1 MRVRTRFAPSPTGFQ
16 HIGGFRT
23 AFFAWALA
31 KHFGGEFILRIEDT
45 DQERKVNGA
54 VSFILDELAWFGID
68 IDEGPSKED
77 LERLGEKSDHLPKG
91 GNKGPYIQ
99 SLRLPKYKEVAE
111 KLIEADFA
119 YRCDC
124 TPAMLEKERLDQM
137 ARKEVPGYSGY
148 CRTRAVSKDKSHTIR
163 FKMPHK
169 PKLSMQDAVK
179 GLVSW
184 DNPPLRDP
192 VLLKSDGY
200 PTYHLAV
207 VVDDHEMEITHV
219 MRGDEWLPSTPI
231 HLLLYQALGWDTPVF
246 AHLPVILGEDGKKL
260 SKRHGAPTSREL
272 REKGFLP
279 EAIFNFVMLIGWSP
293 GGEQEVFSKDEI
305 VKLFSLDR
313 INNASGVFLPSKLEW
328 MNGKYIRDLS
338 REEFFRRVKEF
349 WPEIDFIKDQ
359 FLELS
364 PHIQERAKTLLEVPH
379 MIEFLTNKKINREWD
394 KVIKKEIT
402 REVAKNLLKE
412 LKELLAA
419 LDDFEVE
426 SIDKAVR
433 TYAENKGLKIG
444 SVFPLLRIATLY
456 TSGTP
461 PLFESLKVLG
471 KDQVLIRIDEAL
483 KELLS

>member
-31 KHFGGEFILRIEDT
+31 KHFGGDFILRIEDT
-45 DQERKVNGA
+45 DQERKVDGA

-68 IDEGPSKED
+68 IDEGPSKEE
-77 LERLGEKSDHLPKG
+77 LEKLGEKSAHLPKG
-91 GNKGPYIQ
+91 GSHGPYVQ
-99 SLRLPKYKEVAE
+99 SLRLPKYKEAAQ
-111 KLIEADFA
+111 KLIETGFA

-124 TPAMLEKERLDQM
+124 TPEMLEKERAEQM
-137 ARKEVPGYSGY
+137 ARREVPGYSGY
-148 CRTRAVSKDKSHTIR
+148 CRTREVPVDRPHVVR

-192 VLLKSDGY
+192 VLLKSDGF

-207 VVDDHEMEITHV
+207 VVDDHEMEISHV

-231 HLLLYQALGWDTPVF
+231 HLLLYQAFGWEAPVF

-293 GGEQEVFSKDEI
+293 GGEQEVFTKDEI
-305 VKLFSLDR
+305 IKLFSLDR
-313 INNASGVFLPSKLEW
+313 VNNASGVFLPSKLEW

-338 REEFFRRVKEF
+338 KDDFYSRVKEF
-349 WPEIDFIKDQ
+349 LPEVDRDK

-364 PHIQERAKTLLEVPH
+364 PHLQERAKTLTEVPS
-379 MIEFLTNKKINREWD
+379 MVEFLSDKKIAREWD
-394 KVIKKEIT
+394 KVLKKDVTKESAADLIL
-402 REVAKNLLKE
+402 EMKDLLKDVS
-412 LKELLAA
+412 K
-419 LDDFEVE
+419 FEVSE
-426 SIDKAVR
+426 LDQAIR
-433 TYAENKGLKIG
+433 GLAEKKGLKVG
-444 SVFPLLRIATLY
+444 AVFPLLRISTLY
-456 TSGTP
+456 TSATP
-461 PLFESLKVLG
+461 PLFESLSVLG
-471 KDQVLIRIDEAL
+471 KESVLSRLDDAVAEL
-483 KELLS
+483 KR

>member
-1 MRVRTRFAPSPTGFQ
+1 MRTRFAPSPTGFQ

-31 KHFGGEFILRIEDT
+31 KHHGGEFILRIEDT
-45 DQERKVNGA
+45 DQERKVDGA
-54 VSFILDELAWFGID
+54 VSFILDELAWFGIE
-68 IDEGPSKED
+68 IDEGPSKAD
-77 LERLGEKSDHLPKG
+77 LEKLGEKSLHLPKG
-91 GNKGPYIQ
+91 GSHGPYVQ
-99 SLRLPKYKEVAE
+99 SLRLPKYKEAAQ
-111 KLIEADFA
+111 KLIETGFA

-124 TPAMLEKERLDQM
+124 TPEMLEKERAEQM
-137 ARKEVPGYSGY
+137 ARREVPGYSGY
-148 CRTRAVSKDKSHTIR
+148 CRTRDVSPDKPHVVR

-192 VLLKSDGY
+192 VLLKSDGF

-231 HLLLYQALGWDTPVF
+231 HLLLYQAFGWEAPVF

-293 GGEQEVFSKDEI
+293 GGEQEVFTKDEI

-313 INNASGVFLPSKLEW
+313 VNNASGVFLQSKLEW
-328 MNGKYIRDLS
+328 MNGKYIRDLTPAGFYE
-338 REEFFRRVKEF
+338 RAKEF
-349 WPEIDFIKDQ
+349 YPEIDSVKEK

-364 PHIQERAKTLLEVPH
+364 PHLQERAKTLAEVPA
-379 MIEFLTNKKINREWD
+379 MIEFLSDKKIKREWD
-394 KVIKKEIT
+394 KVIKKDVTKESAAKLLTEI
-402 REVAKNLLKE
+402 REILSSVEDFKVE
-412 LKELLAA
+412 F
-419 LDDFEVE
+419 LDRT
-426 SIDKAVR
+426 VR
-433 TYAENKGLKIG
+433 EFAETKGLKVG
-444 SVFPLLRIATLY
+444 AVFPLLRIATLY
-456 TSGTP
+456 TSATP
-461 PLFESLKVLG
+461 PLFESLHVLG
-471 KDQVLIRIDEAL
+471 KDQVLSRIDEAV
-483 KELLS
+483 KEIG